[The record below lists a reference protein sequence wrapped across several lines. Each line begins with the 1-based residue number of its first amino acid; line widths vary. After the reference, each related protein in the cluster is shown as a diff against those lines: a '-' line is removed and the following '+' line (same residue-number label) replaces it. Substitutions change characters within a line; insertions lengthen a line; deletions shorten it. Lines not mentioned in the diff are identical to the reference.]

1 MIVSIEGAQVARF
14 SLVVPARGAWSC
26 EAVLVDAPE
35 LVGRVTVRV
44 GSTELVGTIPPNETG
59 TRGLQRTVRVLG
71 GAGAW
76 GQSIGPKAY
85 HNDAGVKARLLAED
99 AARAVGETLE
109 WSLGDGRVGT
119 HFARREGAA
128 SRTLERASSGAWW
141 VGYDGVTRVG
151 ERESVDV
158 AEGVLDVVDYDAARR
173 VLVVHCDDLSAI
185 PVGAT
190 VREGVDEPLTI
201 RELELEIGEDSA
213 LFRLYVGAPL
223 RRSALVDPIARIVDA
238 ILAERLLGHYRY
250 RVVRMATDRVEL
262 QLVERRRGLPD
273 ILPISQWPGVAGV
286 HADLAD
292 GAHVLVAFV
301 DGDPAQPAV
310 VAYAGRDGIGWEPTA
325 LNVCGGTRGAAR
337 VDDEVEVTIPA
348 GTFVVAATGATLNPD
363 PVTVTG
369 KINAGSS
376 KVVIG

>member
-35 LVGRVTVRV
+35 LAGRVTVRV
-44 GSTELVGTIPPNETG
+44 GSTELVGTVVETG

-99 AARAVGETLE
+99 AARAVGETLD

-310 VAYAGRDGIGWEPTA
+310 VAYAGRDGIGWEPTS

-337 VDDEVEVTIPA
+337 VDDEVEVTIPV
-348 GTFVVAATGATLNPD
+348 GTVVVAATGATLNAEPII
-363 PVTVTG
+363 VTG
-369 KINAGSS
+369 KINEGSA